1 MARYKICSRTYFD
14 FAVEWPDASED
25 QPCPIRRN
33 TSGGPAPASSKAPAS
48 SSIGTASRTSR
59 STKRAECSK
68 TTAALTRGGF
78 YNHFKTKDELYA
90 ETLTAFANGRQEQ
103 GCETAS
109 RCGPEVARQVFN
121 HYVSRQH
128 LENLDRQCPLIAL
141 PSDTAR
147 AGPAVRSAYQTVLEI
162 LVRMFE
168 ANLQPDN
175 GISARQQGLAIAA
188 TCVGAMVLART
199 VEDSELADEI
209 CEAARAFASESLVTA
224 PVTRP

>member
-1 MARYKICSRTYFD
+1 MPYTPEHKRQTRARIVECARALFNRRGFTEVSIDEIMA
-14 FAVEWPDASED
+14 
-25 QPCPIRRN
+25 
-33 TSGGPAPASSKAPAS
+33 
-48 SSIGTASRTSR
+48 
-59 STKRAECSK
+59 
-68 TTAALTRGGF
+68 AAGLTRGGF

-147 AGPAVRSAYQTVLEI
+147 ACSKRTSSRTTGYRRASRDWRSRPPASAPWSWHGRSRTRSWRTRFARLRGPS
-162 LVRMFE
+162 
-168 ANLQPDN
+168 
-175 GISARQQGLAIAA
+175 
-188 TCVGAMVLART
+188 
-199 VEDSELADEI
+199 
-209 CEAARAFASESLVTA
+209 
-224 PVTRP
+224 RPNPW